1 MMRGRS
7 RWPLT
12 NLPRHFSELFRTPI
26 RLPSQL
32 QSFLWR
38 GFMKKIG
45 IMIFVVA
52 LVVGLV
58 VTNMFSFGRV
68 TGNFFNFSLNFGGVH
83 GSGNVATDKR
93 SVSGFKAVE
102 VGGVFQVEIT
112 AQKDFA

>member
-1 MMRGRS
+1 MLRGRS
-7 RWPLT
+7 RWPRT

-52 LVVGLV
+52 LVLGLV
-58 VTNMFSFGRV
+58 VSNMFSFGRAS
-68 TGNFFNFSLNFGGVH
+68 GSFFNFSLGFGGVH

-93 SVSGFKAVE
+93 GVSGFRGVE
-102 VGGVFQVEIT
+102 
-112 AQKDFA
+112 